1 MWTCGLL
8 KQNARQALG
17 GRYWR
22 CLLACFVAALL
33 GGNSALTIT
42 TSMHQSGRE
51 TISELTQ
58 PSVWTGNP
66 PDLSDY
72 PSEYVMTALWIIA
85 AVVIV
90 GVLIGLVI
98 GYAYRAFVGN
108 PIRIGLNRYLMENRQ
123 SRSHLGTIFTT
134 FCHPYLNLVR
144 VQIVTDLKILL
155 GSFLFL
161 IPGIIWQYQYALVPY
176 LLAENPYLSS
186 RRARE
191 LSRQIMHGEKW
202 HLFLLQ
208 LSFIGWYLLCLPTFG
223 LGILFLTPYYMA
235 TMAEF
240 YAAMRAKALSAGFST
255 TEELGGFVRHDS
267 GSF

>member
-42 TSMHQSGRE
+42 TSMHQSGLE

-90 GVLIGLVI
+90 GVLIGTCH
-98 GYAYRAFVGN
+98 R
-108 PIRIGLNRYLMENRQ
+108 IRLPCFCGQPGPDRY
-123 SRSHLGTIFTT
+123 
-134 FCHPYLNLVR
+134 
-144 VQIVTDLKILL
+144 
-155 GSFLFL
+155 
-161 IPGIIWQYQYALVPY
+161 
-176 LLAENPYLSS
+176 
-186 RRARE
+186 
-191 LSRQIMHGEKW
+191 
-202 HLFLLQ
+202 
-208 LSFIGWYLLCLPTFG
+208 
-223 LGILFLTPYYMA
+223 
-235 TMAEF
+235 
-240 YAAMRAKALSAGFST
+240 
-255 TEELGGFVRHDS
+255 
-267 GSF
+267 